1 MVTTFSSFAPPHY
14 GWWRYFLFAMLLL
27 VAGRG
32 AAQVRIMSLGNSIT
46 QGDVRH
52 STYRRPLWQKLQ
64 AGGYSVD
71 FVGSLSTNNGG
82 PNPTP
87 DFDLD
92 HEGHWGWRADQLVV
106 NARTWAAAARPD
118 VVLIHAGS
126 NDIDQGQTIASTRDD
141 LSSLIDQLR
150 LGQPTL
156 TVLLA
161 QLIPTT
167 NLTNNSNY
175 TTLNALLP
183 ALAQLK
189 TTAQSP
195 VIIVDQN
202 TGFNAAT
209 ETTDGVHPNAAGEEK
224 MATRWYAALQA
235 LLPPPVT
242 GGFTLT
248 LSTSG
253 SGVVSK
259 NPNQLSY
266 LSGSSVTLTATPAAG
281 FVFSGWSGDASG
293 LTNPLSVTMT
303 ANKSIGATFGAA
315 PVIAQQLVSYTLV
328 NTDTRADIQEL
339 TTGTALNLATLPTR
353 HLNIRA
359 NTNPTT
365 VGSVLFALSGAQARS
380 QTENV
385 TPYALFSDNGG
396 AYYSWIPAVGTYAL
410 TARPYTGG
418 SGGGTAGTALA
429 ITFSVIDQAPGPF
442 ALTVN
447 TVGTGTVSN
456 SPDQPTYPSGTIVML
471 TATPGA
477 GFTFTAWSGAATG
490 NTNPLTVSMTTNKTI
505 TATFTAIPVNYTL
518 TVNTVGNGTVAKN
531 PSQSSYATGT
541 NVILTASPAAGFAF
555 SGWSGDATGSTN
567 PLSVAMTADKNI
579 TATFTAVAPVNYTLT
594 LNAVG
599 NGTVSKNPDQAT
611 YPSGTSVTLT
621 PNPMPGF
628 QFAGWSGDATG
639 TANPLTVVMAFDK
652 NITATFTALATDYTL
667 TLNLVGSGTVSKSPD
682 QPTYPSGTSVML
694 TAAPAVGF
702 QFAGW
707 SGDATGSTNPLTV
720 VMTIDKTITATFKAV
735 PVGQQVSSFTLVN
748 ADTDLDLQPLTNGAV
763 LNLATLPTR
772 NLNIRA
778 NTGPTPVG
786 SVRLILSGT
795 VAHTQTESVAPYA
808 LFGDNGLGD
817 YSPWVPAVGSYT
829 LTARPY
835 TGGGATGTAGAAL
848 TISFSVLNQLAR
860 AAPLASTNLPLRA
873 VAYPNPSADDRY
885 VVALPQPLTGPL
897 KYVLRSALGAAVDS
911 GELQLGQPTTTLP
924 FDFSRQMQ
932 SGGVYYL
939 LLEGA
944 HQVLQVQLL
953 GHQ

>member
-1 MVTTFSSFAPPHY
+1 MVTTFFPLAPPHY
-14 GWWRYFLFAMLLL
+14 VWRRYFLFAVLLL
-27 VAGRG
+27 VSGRG

-46 QGDVRH
+46 QGDTRH

-71 FVGSLSTNNGG
+71 FVGSLSTNSGG

-92 HEGHWGWRADQLVV
+92 HEGHWGWRADELVV
-106 NARTWAAAARPD
+106 NARTWAAAARPN

-141 LSSLIDQLR
+141 LGSLIDQLR
-150 LGQPTL
+150 LGQPAL

-161 QLIPTT
+161 QLIPTA
-167 NLTNNSNY
+167 NLTNNANY

-195 VIIVDQN
+195 VIVVDQN
-202 TGFNAAT
+202 TGFNATT
-209 ETTDGVHPNAAGEEK
+209 ETTDGVHPNAVGEEK
-224 MATRWYAALQA
+224 MAARWYAALQA

-248 LSTSG
+248 LSTTG

-281 FVFSGWSGDASG
+281 FLFSGWSGDALG
-293 LTNPLSVTMT
+293 TANPLSVSMT
-303 ANKSIGATFGAA
+303 TNKVIGATFVAA

-328 NTDTRADIQEL
+328 NTDTRADIQVL
-339 TTGTALNLATLPTR
+339 TTGTTLNLATLPTR

-359 NTNPTT
+359 NTSPAT

-396 AYYSWIPAVGTYAL
+396 AYYSWTPTVGSYAL

-418 SGGGTAGTALA
+418 SGGGTAGTTLA

-442 ALTVN
+442 VLTVN
-447 TVGTGTVSN
+447 NVGTGTVSR
-456 SPDQPTYPSGTIVML
+456 SPDLPTYPSSTSVVL
-471 TATPGA
+471 TATPATGS
-477 GFTFTAWSGAATG
+477 TFTGWSGAALG
-490 NTNPLTVSMTTNKTI
+490 NTNPLTVSMTANKTI
-505 TATFTAIPVNYTL
+505 TATFTAIPVSYVL
-518 TVNTVGNGTVAKN
+518 TVSTVGTGTVARN
-531 PSQSSYATGT
+531 PNQSSYLTGT
-541 NVILTASPAAGFAF
+541 SVSLTATPATGFAF
-555 SGWSGDATGSTN
+555 TSWSGDATGSTN

-579 TATFTAVAPVNYTLT
+579 TATFTAVTPVGYALT

-599 NGTVSKNPDQAT
+599 NGTVSLNPDQAT
-611 YPSGTSVTLT
+611 YPSGTSVMLT

-639 TANPLTVVMAFDK
+639 PANPLTVVMTSDRT
-652 NITATFTALATDYTL
+652 ITATFTALATDYTL
-667 TLNLVGSGTVSKSPD
+667 TVNPVSGGTVSKSPD
-682 QPTYPSGTSVML
+682 QPTYPSGSSMML
-694 TAAPAVGF
+694 TATPAAGF

-707 SGDATGSTNPLTV
+707 SGDATGNANPLAV
-720 VMTIDKTITATFKAV
+720 VMTIDKAITATFTAV
-735 PVGQQVSSFTLVN
+735 PMGQQVSSFTLVN
-748 ADTDLDLQPLTNGAV
+748 ADTDLDLQPLINGAV

-778 NTGPTPVG
+778 NTSPTPVG
-786 SVRLILSGT
+786 SVVFTLSGT
-795 VAHTQTESVAPYA
+795 QRQAQTESRVPYA
-808 LFGDNGLGD
+808 LFGDMAGN

-835 TGGGATGTAGAAL
+835 TGSGGTGTAGTAL

-860 AAPLASTNLPLRA
+860 TAPLASTNLPLRA

-885 VVALPQPLTGPL
+885 VVALPQPLTGTV
-897 KYVLRSALGAAVDS
+897 KYVLRSALGAAVAA

-944 HQVLQVQLL
+944 QQVLQVQLL